1 MLNSPDKN
9 LKFTVDLFENEAPN
23 FLDLEISLDE
33 ILTLR
38 KDSNTG
44 LYVNYTSFASWT
56 HFNAWIRSL
65 VTHALKICSSNEMSH
80 ELKLIKN
87 FATSNDFPKY
97 IVDNIFRKIIQAHED
112 KSVPNLTAKQKEL
125 LVIYFRFP
133 YYKDKV

>member
-1 MLNSPDKN
+1 
-9 LKFTVDLFENEAPN
+9 
-23 FLDLEISLDE
+23 
-33 ILTLR
+33 
-38 KDSNTG
+38 
-44 LYVNYTSFASWT
+44 
-56 HFNAWIRSL
+56 
-65 VTHALKICSSNEMSH
+65 MSH